1 MTRASLLALAL
12 FFCNTVAGAGLM
24 WLNRPRTVATLPDD
38 VLRPAESARLTTRL
52 SEAGVVPG
60 LVLVCRVSPCTDGPA
75 VFVEDGRVQRLS
87 LPESNALTP
96 IVEARR

>member
-24 WLNRPRTVATLPDD
+24 WLNRPHTVATLPDD
-38 VLRPAESARLTTRL
+38 VLDTAERARLTRRL
-52 SEAGVVPG
+52 SDAGVVPG

-75 VFVEDGRVQRLS
+75 VFIEDGRVQRLQI
-87 LPESNALTP
+87 PETNARPLT
-96 IVEARR
+96 VEAHR